1 MSAIRVHRSLAV
13 VSFALLALCLAAAP
27 AEAQNGSITGTVT
40 DANTLAP
47 INLANV
53 QLYSS
58 TGSFLQSISTDATGF
73 YTLGNVV
80 PGTYFV
86 RTSLFGGLNYI
97 DELWNN
103 IPCAPCTVTTGAPVV
118 VTASTITP
126 NINFALNP
134 GGSITGT
141 VTDSSNGNPLFNANI
156 QVLTTTGTFIKSVS
170 TNASGFFTLTG
181 LPAGNYLVRT
191 SLTSTLNY
199 VDEVFDNI
207 QCAPCVVTT
216 GTQVAVTV
224 GGTRAGV
231 DFALA
236 PGGALTGTVVTA
248 GTLVPINNVNV
259 TIFNASNAQVRSI
272 STGNGG
278 TGVFTVAGLLAGNYF
293 ARITNQGTWIDQL
306 YDHLPCNG
314 CTATTGT
321 PIVVTVGATTG
332 GVNFTLTQGGAI
344 SGTVTDANTAA
355 ALNGA
360 NVQVFSSTGTFIK
373 GNNTNSSGL
382 YTLSGLAP
390 GSYFVKTQLSGGL
403 NYIDELYD
411 NIPCGSCNV
420 TSGTAVVVAA
430 GATTAGINFALTPGG
445 SITGTVTDAGTAA
458 PLNNVNIQVYNS
470 TGNFVKSSN
479 TNASGFYTLAGLP
492 AASYFVKTSV
502 SGGLNYIDEVYNNIP
517 CAPCNV
523 TIGTAI
529 AVTAGATQGSINFAL
544 DQGGAITGTVTDA
557 VTAAPLNGANV
568 QVYSSTGQFLK
579 GSSTNGSG
587 FFTLSGMTAGSYF
600 VRTSLSSAFNH
611 IDEVY
616 DNITCAPCDVTIGT
630 AVIVPAGG
638 TRAGVDFALVPG
650 GAISG
655 TVTDAVTA
663 SPLNG
668 ITVQIFTSTGGSS
681 VRSGNTNASGFFNF
695 TGLPTGSYFARTV
708 VPAAL
713 NYVDEIYDNLVAAG
727 QTITSA
733 TPIAV
738 TAGATHSGVDF
749 ALSQGG
755 TITGTVTDA
764 VTSAPIAGITVQV
777 LNSRGAGGIRSIN
790 TDGSGVYTLT
800 GLPAGSYFVRTRDS
814 VNYADELYD
823 NIPYLVGD
831 VSIGTA
837 VAVTAGGTQTGIN
850 FALAPGGTITG
861 TVTDLGTGLPLGGV
875 EVWLHDSQGRE
886 LRGADTSAA
895 GTYTFSGLPA
905 GSYFAATSNFAGY
918 VNHLYSG
925 IQYFLLGDV
934 TTGTP
939 IVVTAGATTSADF
952 ALPAGGRIAGH
963 LSDAGTSA
971 PLQATFVIFYSASGQ
986 VAAYAEPNAAG
997 DYLTESGL
1005 PSGTYYARTFNA
1017 RGYFDK
1023 IYATL
1028 SLCFP
1033 SCVPTSGTPI
1043 PVTQGITT
1051 NNIDFALTSGA
1062 ELIQNGDF
1070 SNGFANWVR
1079 FATPDTSYM
1088 QSQIS
1093 DGVLSFSRVSPP
1105 PGTTNQAVVFQQ
1117 TGAAF
1122 PAGTNLMATF
1132 FLGNT
1137 SQVRKRISVLLH
1149 DSDFSDLAVCTFWLR
1164 GGDPDGS
1171 FPYIMRARTT
1181 KAWTNATLSFYAA
1194 STYNPAG
1201 AYLVDDVSLHAVPET
1216 LMERVDCLDVLT
1228 PAAPGGPDGA
1238 EMLANGNFNT
1248 GALAPWGVFGTITHQ
1263 IVSGVLEFI
1272 KPTAVQPAGVVLQ
1285 LTGQALPRHQILTAT
1300 FDLGNSSPVRKRVTV
1315 LLHDSDFS
1323 DLSACTF
1330 WLAPN
1335 QPLSTYTYR
1344 KATTRAWTNATL
1356 SVYPSTV
1363 GADQWIRFD
1372 NATFRRTPGTLIG
1385 GTECVEPGAEAV
1397 AIKRTG
1403 GR

>member
-1 MSAIRVHRSLAV
+1 MSAIRVHKSLAV

-58 TGSFLQSISTDATGF
+58 TGSFLQSVSTNGAGF
-73 YTLGNVV
+73 YTLANVA

-86 RTSLFGGLNYI
+86 RTALFGGLNYV
-97 DELWNN
+97 DELYNN
-103 IPCAPCTVTTGAPVV
+103 IQCAPCTVTTGQPVV

-126 NINFALNP
+126 GIDFALNP

-141 VTDSSNGNPLFNANI
+141 VTDSSNGNPLFNANV
-156 QVLTTTGTFIKSVS
+156 QLLSSTGTFIKSVS
-170 TNASGFFTLTG
+170 TDAAGFFTLTG
-181 LPAGNYLVRT
+181 LPAGSYLVRT
-191 SLTSTLNY
+191 SLSSTLNY
-199 VDEVFDNI
+199 VDEVYDNI

-216 GTQVAVTV
+216 GTLVVVTV
-224 GGTRAGV
+224 GGTRPGV
-231 DFALA
+231 NFALA

-293 ARITNQGTWIDQL
+293 ARITNQGTWVDQL

-360 NVQVFSSTGTFIK
+360 NVQVFTSTGTFIK
-373 GNNTNSSGL
+373 GSNTNSSGL
-382 YTLSGLAP
+382 FTLGGLAP

-411 NIPCGSCNV
+411 NIACISCNV
-420 TSGTAVVVAA
+420 TSGTPVVVAA

-445 SITGTVTDAGTAA
+445 SITGTVTDAGTATA
-458 PLNNVNIQVYNS
+458 LNNVNIQVYSS

-479 TNASGFYTLAGLP
+479 TNASGSYTLAGLP

-502 SGGLNYIDEVYNNIP
+502 SGGLNYIDEVYDNMP
-517 CAPCNV
+517 CAPCTV

-529 AVTAGATQGSINFAL
+529 AVTAGATQAGINFAL
-544 DQGGAITGTVTDA
+544 DQGGSITGTVTDA

-579 GSSTNGSG
+579 GSNTNGSG

-600 VRTSLSSAFNH
+600 VRTSLSSAFNYL
-611 IDEVY
+611 DEVF

-630 AVIVPAGG
+630 AVVVTAGATTG
-638 TRAGVDFALVPG
+638 GINFALAPG

-655 TVTDAVTA
+655 TVTDAGTA
-663 SPLNG
+663 AALSG
-668 ITVQIFTSTGGSS
+668 ITVQIFPSTGGSA
-681 VRSGNTNASGFFNF
+681 VRSGSTNASGFFNL
-695 TGLPTGSYFARTV
+695 TGLATGSYFARTS
-708 VPAAL
+708 VPAAQ

-727 QTITSA
+727 RIITA
-733 TPIAV
+733 GTPIAV

-749 ALSQGG
+749 ALSPGG
-755 TITGTVTDA
+755 TITGTVTDS
-764 VTSAPIAGITVQV
+764 VTSAPIAGINVEV
-777 LNSRGAGGIRSIN
+777 LNARGAGVRVVN
-790 TDGSGVYTLT
+790 TDGSGVYTVS

-831 VSIGTA
+831 PTVGTA

-850 FALAPGGTITG
+850 FALAPGGLITG
-861 TVTDLGTGLPLGGV
+861 TVTDLGTGAPLGGV

-895 GTYTFSGLPA
+895 GTFTFSGLPA

-925 IQYFLLGDV
+925 IQCFLLCDY
-934 TTGTP
+934 TKGTP
-939 IVVTAGATTSADF
+939 IVVTAGATTSAVNF

-971 PLQATFVIFYSASGQ
+971 PLQAAFVIFYSASGE
-986 VAAYAEPNAAG
+986 VAAYAEANAAG
-997 DYLTESGL
+997 DYITESGL

-1033 SCVPTSGTPI
+1033 SCLPTSGTPI
-1043 PVTQGITT
+1043 AVTQGTTT

-1070 SNGFANWVR
+1070 SNGFANWVQ
-1079 FATPDTSYM
+1079 FATPDMSYI

-1093 DGVLSFSRVSPP
+1093 NGVLAFSRVSPP
-1105 PGTTNQAVVFQQ
+1105 PGTANQAVIFQR

-1132 FLGNT
+1132 FLGNN
-1137 SQVRKRISVLLH
+1137 SAVRKRISVLLH

-1181 KAWTNATLSFYAA
+1181 KAWTDATISFYAA

-1201 AYLVDDVSLHAVPET
+1201 AYLVDDVSLHAVPEAM
-1216 LMERVDCLDVLT
+1216 MERVDCLDVLT

-1238 EMLANGNFNT
+1238 EMLVNGNFNT
-1248 GALAPWGVFGTITHQ
+1248 GTPAPWGTFGTITHQ
-1263 IVSGVLEFI
+1263 IVSGVFEFI
-1272 KPTAVQPAGVVLQ
+1272 KPTSAPPAGVVLQ

-1315 LLHDSDFS
+1315 ILHDSDFT

-1344 KATTRAWTNATL
+1344 KATTKAWTNATL
-1356 SVYPSTV
+1356 SVYPATA
-1363 GADQWIRFD
+1363 GAEQWIRLD

-1385 GTECVEPGAEAV
+1385 GTECVEPGADAL
-1397 AIKRTG
+1397 AIRRAG
-1403 GR
+1403 G